1 MTQVMSMG
9 RDQYSSIDN
18 QNEPVSADSGKQGR
32 LLLVLG
38 LLLIVTVAAMWY
50 LQSNPVLGWDFRFN
64 LWLPSRLLV
73 DGHSPYRVDL
83 LDARGNAVWM
93 PAIIGFGFPLGWL
106 SYPTASNLWFLL
118 NLAALSTIIALI
130 AIRQR
135 PSVALVA
142 IVALMVV
149 TFPPSLTN
157 LRLGQI
163 TIIITLLFLAIAFLK
178 DRLPLPVV
186 ALMIVLAL
194 SKPQLSVLVVPGLL
208 LAYYREDGPKRVFTL
223 LGMMAL
229 WTAILII
236 PLFFGSANWI
246 ADFVAALRKN
256 PSYLHPSLWT
266 VIPGWLGS
274 TGLWFWGGAVVV
286 LGVVSLRLWLTRRR
300 EEAILWSLAMTPLLT
315 PYVWNWD
322 FVMLLP
328 LFASS
333 MMGARNRLQQAILI
347 IGYLIC
353 WIMIWQILNSDPS
366 NVNYWWIPLYMILLV
381 LGSSVASRIYEK
393 LGPRRSLQKE
403 QVSPPGL

>member
-1 MTQVMSMG
+1 MG
-9 RDQYSSIDN
+9 RDQYSSMDN
-18 QNEPVSADSGKQGR
+18 QNEAANADSSKAGR

-38 LLLIVTVAAMWY
+38 LLLIVAVAAMWY
-50 LQSNPVLGWDFRFN
+50 LQNNPVRGWDFQMN
-64 LWLPSRLLV
+64 LWIPSRLLI
-73 DGHSPYRVDL
+73 DGHSPYRVEL
-83 LDARGNAVWM
+83 LHDIGNAVWM
-93 PAIIGFGFPLGWL
+93 PTIIGFGFPLGWF

-118 NLAALSTIIALI
+118 NLVALLAIIALI
-130 AIRQR
+130 AIRQK
-135 PSVALVA
+135 PSAVLLAVVAV
-142 IVALMVV
+142 MVV
-149 TFPPSLTN
+149 TFPLSLTN

-163 TIIITLLFLAIAFLK
+163 TIIITLFFLAIAFLK

-194 SKPQLSVLVVPGLL
+194 SKPQLGILVVPGLL
-208 LAYYREDGPKRVFTL
+208 LAYYREDGPRRAFTL

-229 WTAILII
+229 WTAILIV

-266 VIPGWLGS
+266 VIPSWVGS

-286 LGVVSLRLWLTRRR
+286 LGVISLRLWLTRGR

-333 MMGARNRLQQAILI
+333 MMGAKNRLQQAILI

-381 LGSSVASRIYEK
+381 LGSSVASHIYEK
-393 LGPRRSLQKE
+393 RSPRRSLQKE
-403 QVSPPGL
+403 QASPPGL